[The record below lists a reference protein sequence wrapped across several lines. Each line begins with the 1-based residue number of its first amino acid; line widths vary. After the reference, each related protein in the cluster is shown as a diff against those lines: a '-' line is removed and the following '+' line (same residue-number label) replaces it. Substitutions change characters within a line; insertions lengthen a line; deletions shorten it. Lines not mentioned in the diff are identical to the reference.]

1 MDTNDDQKPRNV
13 HAVEARLATANVIPI
28 GSIISKNIH
37 EDVLKM
43 IKHMHD
49 VKEENQKMVDELVQ
63 HREKLVKLQEY
74 ITKLEMEKNS
84 VGVEK
89 TDLLTR
95 IDESFRSIFEQQQ
108 EHIKISDSKN
118 ILLEEELARSAYH
131 IDQIN
136 ELLTKSTNTVSKLRE
151 AWEILHV
158 SEPMNDLN
166 SILMDNGEVVDGH
179 IINPKNEDEYKNA

>member
-1 MDTNDDQKPRNV
+1 MDTNNDQKPRNV
-13 HAVEARLATANVIPI
+13 HAVEARLTTAKIIPV

-37 EDVLKM
+37 EDVLNI
-43 IKHMHD
+43 IKHMHG
-49 VKEENQKMVDELVQ
+49 VKEENQKMTDELIQ
-63 HREKLVKLQEY
+63 HREKSIKLQEY
-74 ITKLEMEKNS
+74 ITKLEMEKNN
-84 VGVEK
+84 VGTEK
-89 TDLLTR
+89 TDLLAR
-95 IDESFRSIFEQQQ
+95 IDESFKSIFEQQQ
-108 EHIKISDSKN
+108 ERIKISDSKN
-118 ILLEEELARSAYH
+118 ILLEEELARSAFH

-179 IINPKNEDEYKNA
+179 IINPKNEDEYKND